1 MSFVFL
7 TVFARILRAP
17 ESHNVT
23 FGSFVTL
30 RCTAIGIPV
39 PTISWIEN
47 GNAVS
52 TSCLGLFEVIPT
64 AADVPVVCCDLN
76 KNSSH
81 SHRCLS
87 IRFLPGG
94 SV

>member
-1 MSFVFL
+1 MLFVFL

-52 TSCLGLFEVIPT
+52 VLCLGLFGEDPLVMN
-64 AADVPVVCCDLN
+64 L
-76 KNSSH
+76 
-81 SHRCLS
+81 
-87 IRFLPGG
+87 
-94 SV
+94 